1 MAKITAITVQKKD
14 NDRFNLFVDGEFL
27 FGVGVSTV
35 AKNNLYFNKDISD
48 DEIEKIRIE
57 DLVDRVYLRVSD
69 YAINSHKTSKDI
81 INYCREL
88 LYKKADDWFPKDL
101 FNELKESLPEQI
113 LQKLID
119 NGIVNDKIYAE
130 MFVED
135 RLKYRPRSKRMII
148 SELIKKGINV
158 EQAKETVENIE
169 IDERKIIREI
179 LMKKYHTDKITR
191 QDNKKISFLVGKG
204 FDWDTISDVIDDE

>member
-35 AKNNLYFNKDISD
+35 AKNNLYINKDISE

-57 DLVDRVYLRVSD
+57 DLVDSVYLRVSD

-191 QDNKKISFLVGKG
+191 QDNKKISFLAGKG
-204 FDWDTISDVIDDE
+204 FDWDTISDVLDDE

>member
-35 AKNNLYFNKDISD
+35 AKNNLYINKDISD

-57 DLVDRVYLRVSD
+57 DLVDRVYLRVSE

>member
-35 AKNNLYFNKDISD
+35 AKNNLYINKDISD

-57 DLVDRVYLRVSD
+57 DLVDRVYLRVSE

-191 QDNKKISFLVGKG
+191 QDNKKISFLAGKG
-204 FDWDTISDVIDDE
+204 FDWDTISDVLDDE

>member
-35 AKNNLYFNKDISD
+35 AKNNLYINKDISE

-191 QDNKKISFLVGKG
+191 QDNKKISFLAGKG
-204 FDWDTISDVIDDE
+204 FDWDTISDVLDDE

>member
-35 AKNNLYFNKDISD
+35 AKNNLYINKDISE

-179 LMKKYHTDKITR
+179 LMKKYHTDKITK
-191 QDNKKISFLVGKG
+191 QDNKKISFLAGKG
-204 FDWDTISDVIDDE
+204 FDWDTISDVLDDE

>member
-35 AKNNLYFNKDISD
+35 AKNNLYINKDISD

-57 DLVDRVYLRVSD
+57 DLVDRVYLRVSE

-88 LYKKADDWFPKDL
+88 LYTKADDWFPKDL
-101 FNELKESLPEQI
+101 LNELKETLPEQI

-191 QDNKKISFLVGKG
+191 QDNKKISFLAGKG